1 MKNKGKGKGKG
12 LDALKL
18 KEKIQ
23 AEVFKETAGLSSNE
37 EIDYYRD
44 AAKEGPFS
52 DLFARLEKKD
62 KQRRKAS

>member
-1 MKNKGKGKGKG
+1 MKIKEKV

-18 KEKIQ
+18 KEKVQ

-37 EIDYYRD
+37 EIDHYRD

-52 DLFARLEKKD
+52 DLLARLEKKE
-62 KQRRKAS
+62 KQRRKAG

>member
-1 MKNKGKGKGKG
+1 MKNKDTA

-23 AEVFKETAGLSSNE
+23 AEVFKETRGLSSNE

-44 AAKEGPFS
+44 AAKVARFS
-52 DLFARLEKKD
+52 DLLARLEKKG
-62 KQRRKAS
+62 KPRRKAS